1 MNADQSAESLSAAP
15 SETTHVRS
23 NNNGDIRIL
32 LVEDDAD
39 SGRAIRASLE
49 GRGFAVTLATDA
61 DKAISL
67 FAPDSFDAI
76 VMDVRLPDM
85 NGIDLLGAIRERDAE
100 FPVILI
106 SAYLDLEPARKAVR
120 LGASDFILKPF
131 GSIEDVI
138 TPVERAVRR
147 RRLLAENGRLSKEI
161 ERSESTL
168 RSILASVDD
177 LVFVFDA
184 DGRFV
189 RHYSPARLELYKP
202 SVEFIGK
209 KHAEVMPPHIDKL
222 FAEAFGQCRAG
233 RAAGYEYALEVA
245 GKTQHWQAKLSPIL
259 SDGRFSG
266 VVAVIRD
273 ITGIKRVAMEIVE
286 ANRREREKFGWDLH
300 DSLGHELAGVECS
313 AVVLRK
319 LLGTGRNRKTKMAD
333 QIVEHLQIAKDMLRR
348 AAKGLVPTDV
358 AKWGLADS
366 LKQLVCDMREFF
378 ETDCSLKV
386 GNEVMA
392 CDEHVKEQVYYM
404 VCEATANA
412 VKHGDAKKIWIELG
426 VEGRDLRLT
435 VGNNGKCPAAE
446 PTSSPQGVGVE
457 IMRTRAEMLGGRFS
471 LQCDAK
477 RGVTITCAIPCR
489 RRKPEDGGGK

>member
-1 MNADQSAESLSAAP
+1 MNADQSSESVSTATP
-15 SETTHVRS
+15 ESIHPHHGG
-23 NNNGDIRIL
+23 NGDTRIL

-39 SGRAIRASLE
+39 SGRAIRTSLE

-67 FAPDSFDAI
+67 FDPDSFDAI

-106 SAYLDLEPARKAVR
+106 TAYLDLEPARKAVR

-131 GSIEDVI
+131 GSIEDLI

-147 RRLLAENGRLSKEI
+147 RRLLLENSRLSTQI

-184 DGRFV
+184 DGRFA
-189 RHYSPARLELYKP
+189 RHYSPARMGLYRS

-209 KHAEVMPPHIDKL
+209 KHAEVMPPHIDRL
-222 FAEAFGQCRAG
+222 FVEAFGRCRAG
-233 RAAGYEYALEVA
+233 RAAGYEYALEAA
-245 GKTQHWQAKLSPIL
+245 GKTEHWQARLSPIL
-259 SDGRFSG
+259 SDGKFG
-266 VVAVIRD
+266 GAVAVIRD

-286 ANRREREKFGWDLH
+286 SNRRERERVGWDLH
-300 DSLGHELAGVECS
+300 DSLGHELVGVECS

-319 LLGTGRNRKTKMAD
+319 LLGTGKNRKTKMAD

-366 LKQLVCDMREFF
+366 LKQLACDMREFSA
-378 ETDCSLKV
+378 TDCSLKV
-386 GNEVMA
+386 GDEVMA

-412 VKHGDAKKIWIELG
+412 VKHGDAKRIWIEIG
-426 VEGRDLRLT
+426 VEGLDLRLT
-435 VGNNGKCPAAE
+435 VGNNGKCPTAE
-446 PTSSPQGVGVE
+446 PAASPQGVGVE

-477 RGVTITCAIPCR
+477 RGVIMTCVIPCGR
-489 RRKPEDGGGK
+489 RGLEDGGVK